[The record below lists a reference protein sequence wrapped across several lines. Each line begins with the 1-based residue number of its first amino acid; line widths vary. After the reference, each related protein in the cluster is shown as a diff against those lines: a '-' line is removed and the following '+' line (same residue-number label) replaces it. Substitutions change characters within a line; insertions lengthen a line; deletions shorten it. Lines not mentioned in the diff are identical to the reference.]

1 MEPHRTLD
9 KSHLARALTAES
21 HLLRTV
27 PLTKNSPTYPLPHLS
42 FPIARGVP
50 HPVHAYRACLTG
62 ASSWRILQLTPT
74 SPTCASLD
82 GSARCLRHSDA
93 ATLRPLRVGHA
104 SARRAL
110 GRRWLLPTG
119 SASGL
124 ALGLNPPLATQGG
137 PGSLARS
144 LRIKPD
150 QRRLRP
156 AAAPRPYAAG
166 HSPLCPVHATAV
178 PACE

>member
-62 ASSWRILQLTPT
+62 ASSWRILQLTPI
-74 SPTCASLD
+74 SPRCASLD

-93 ATLRPLRVGHA
+93 ATLRPLGSDMPVPDVHSAVVGCC
-104 SARRAL
+104 
-110 GRRWLLPTG
+110 
-119 SASGL
+119 
-124 ALGLNPPLATQGG
+124 PLAVRVAWRWG
-137 PGSLARS
+137 
-144 LRIKPD
+144 
-150 QRRLRP
+150 
-156 AAAPRPYAAG
+156 
-166 HSPLCPVHATAV
+166 
-178 PACE
+178 